1 MLFAL
6 QHLLQNSWGVALRS
20 GLFCFLLSGLV
31 FVRPPHAG
39 QLPTRPILSF
49 PHRQDLSSC
58 FRILIPSSKGTW
70 KHKTKAVAA
79 LLPLLGPKPRFC
91 LAPQVAMWPCV
102 LAPADP
108 TDRYSE
114 DQGWSGAVPPGA
126 AHGRLVP
133 GNAVGSSSTLQLPWP
148 PLPSPPHSE
157 GMWRSAAWGAARG
170 AVEPSLWAGAQSR

>member
-49 PHRQDLSSC
+49 PHRHDLSSC

-79 LLPLLGPKPRFC
+79 LLPLLGPKPCFC
-91 LAPQVAMWPCV
+91 LAPQKPKWPCV

-114 DQGWSGAVPPGA
+114 DQG
-126 AHGRLVP
+126 LVRCC
-133 GNAVGSSSTLQLPWP
+133 STLFKVGLYVNRAAGTTTP
-148 PLPSPPHSE
+148 PQGQPTTRKVWIPHCPQKTFPLNI
-157 GMWRSAAWGAARG
+157 GLRLR
-170 AVEPSLWAGAQSR
+170 